1 MIPFPFNRAHG
12 MIKAHSQSSSCW
24 SSISCLQPVC
34 PWCVPMYKSNP
45 NWPLGWRCREVREM
59 GIQVSSTG
67 YPGGLP
73 ASFPISCTNRHWF
86 FEVLVYFFL
95 LLRVR
100 RIYISDFPEKRA
112 ILNQPSKSLEYRMFI
127 PSKLR
132 KHVEN
137 ESIPFKFSSWLLLVP
152 ISLPPSPQNPLLCHT
167 HPSLMALLSFW
178 RAFLI
183 NKNKWSA
190 QLAHRH
196 SILAR
201 GAHSLMNAS
210 LGLQG
215 QEGKCRIRD

>member
-1 MIPFPFNRAHG
+1 MAITRPRHDDSLPFQ
-12 MIKAHSQSSSCW
+12 QSPW
-24 SSISCLQPVC
+24 DDKGTLPRQQLLVVHSCLQPVC

-59 GIQVSSTG
+59 GIRVSSTG

-86 FEVLVYFFL
+86 LEVLVYFFL

-152 ISLPPSPQNPLLCHT
+152 ISLPS
-167 HPSLMALLSFW
+167 
-178 RAFLI
+178 
-183 NKNKWSA
+183 
-190 QLAHRH
+190 
-196 SILAR
+196 
-201 GAHSLMNAS
+201 
-210 LGLQG
+210 
-215 QEGKCRIRD
+215 